1 MQLHEFMT
9 KYREEILIA
18 SHLELKNVEISEA
31 LIPYLADFFDEIL
44 SALQRDSGIRDSVS
58 PLPQSSDTAARFGA
72 ARQRAGLPI
81 TQVPQ
86 LFAAISQALGKTGRN
101 YGLTISANEYQ
112 QLNACLD
119 VGIATSIE
127 NFWRHDRHRGATL
140 VTEHF
145 GFMAHE
151 LRNAL
156 SNASLAFKLLRT
168 GNFGI
173 NGRTGDVL
181 ARNLGSM
188 ETLIAQWLGS
198 VQLEAGVAPE
208 LVPVCVASVLRNLEA
223 SALPDRFIVILLSLD
238 AQLFILADELLLT
251 SAISNLLHNAV
262 KFSPPHSTIRLSVQA
277 LGDSASVEVEDECGG
292 LELGSAERI
301 FEPFVKERSSGQK
314 GSGLG
319 LAISKRAVE
328 AMGGKLSVANVP
340 GHGCVFRA
348 TFPLYVGLGAA
359 STVVSS

>member
-1 MQLHEFMT
+1 MQLYEFMT
-9 KYREEILIA
+9 AHREEILSA
-18 SHLELKNVEISEA
+18 GHFELKDVDNSEA
-31 LIPYLADFFDEIL
+31 LVPYIADFFDEIVR
-44 SALQRDSGIRDSVS
+44 ALRRDSGIQESIS
-58 PLPQSSDTAARFGA
+58 PLPGGSDTAARFGE

-101 YGLTISANEYQ
+101 YDLTISASEYQ

-127 NFWRHDRHRGATL
+127 NFWRNDKHRGATL

-156 SNASLAFKLLRT
+156 SNATLAFKLLRT

-173 NGRTGDVL
+173 NGRTSDVL
-181 ARNLGSM
+181 ARNLASM

-223 SALPDRFIVILLSLD
+223 AALPDRFIVILLSLD

-251 SAISNLLHNAV
+251 SAIGNLLHNAV
-262 KFSPPHSTIRLSVQA
+262 KFSPPHSTIRLSVQR
-277 LGDSASVEVEDECGG
+277 LGDSACVEVEDQCGG
-292 LELGSAERI
+292 LEPGGAARI
-301 FEPFVKERSSGQK
+301 FEPFVKERTSGQK

-328 AMGGKLSVANVP
+328 AMDGKLSVANVP

-348 TFPLYVGLGAA
+348 TFPLYVELGAG